1 MTRGRND
8 MKPTAAQ
15 VAQRAASLDA
25 VLGYSMSFAAL
36 CDIVLACI
44 EARDDVAPDD
54 LMTLGNRLC
63 RLADERERERK

>member
-1 MTRGRND
+1 

-25 VLGYSMSFAAL
+25 VLGDSRRMSFAAL

-63 RLADERERERK
+63 RLADERERGRK